1 MGENNIATLSAVIEE
16 EQTGNKDA
24 GSKKYI
30 K

>member
-1 MGENNIATLSAVIEE
+1 MLDTLMMMFLKRLEE